1 MANDRLHGPLLGQAF
16 EHVLGSAQTGS
27 MAFVRCLTPDVV
39 ADLCADRGF
48 APEGWQ
54 VWRVAKEGDV
64 DTRTM
69 TADEAVERR
78 EEKRGATLLLVDT
91 AGAGAGMD
99 GIYSAA
105 LEIREAPLFKEARQ
119 LAAGQITK
127 RHSAGVRQYAERAL
141 AAARGRGNRHAVS
154 EWAVFDYL
162 CRVAGGEGLPGA
174 QLHRIGLWPVRDDE
188 GAVWREDLEQS
199 RLFVDRLLGPASARL
214 APSRRVEALNLDDPD
229 SDDGAALRRLLNSV
243 DTQPLSVA
251 LERVADNQSLW
262 IGALR
267 TKPPSRSLEAIKLKS
282 WRTPGGLIAKT
293 SGLVEEDGDEPPAL
307 IVDPNPAKGSKL
319 SALNVQWSAEPA
331 TVEERAIE
339 YRVAV
344 LTDLDEELAF
354 QVVPHKAN
362 KGGERCSFGA
372 DDFPFLQEDSRLPA
386 KVVVS
391 VVGNDSVESQESE
404 EFIIRC
410 GTSPEQERGSVAK
423 NVRTFSE
430 GIAELSR
437 EVASSLVINPTV
449 KTDAKGFL
457 VLRAPVEGGK
467 RASYKVH
474 RPPLIKEAEADW
486 LARGGPIC
494 RWVAQV
500 RESGQWAGKLE
511 FVPFGGGAGQAWGRA
526 LAASHKLVSR
536 FQGVGGAGQIYDG
549 EVGFETPQEYLRA
562 WSALLETGDPML
574 ALAHT
579 VEVQSLSGRSIG
591 LIVLPAHP
599 LRVAWAAAYDN
610 LVLHTAFDLGQRAK
624 DIREEFN
631 GLDGAMFPAFLPN
644 PHGGAFV
651 FADTLGFHA
660 VGMVPDS
667 DREPKAAV
675 AVLGRA
681 LNDAASSADSAPTV
695 GKQSAKVLGNEIVK
709 YLDCHESAR
718 LLHIHALR
726 AGDGFTIARSLGEVH
741 ERYRPDTGDQDV
753 EPATSNAPVFSLN
766 LFPSSDQRAIAG
778 RFIAEAR
785 EKRRSGAG
793 TLQVE
798 DRWMLESLSLPS
810 GVNMPRLRW
819 ARKEP
824 EEPGQQANPSTA
836 AHLAIAFDTFESQV
850 VADSNGPIAPH
861 PYHAFGLM
869 SFYERQYAGLPSPM
883 WRNAVPTPT
892 EGEKHPARRRH
903 TETLVRLQDAVHSAV
918 VRHVGD
924 HADGRRPIL
933 RTEITPEKDKDLKD
947 LHRLCDWVVTLD
959 RNAGIEYFD
968 SPTDNKDVYD
978 AYVIDCVPERE
989 DLGCLQLITS
999 TANLD
1004 EVRGLLDEA
1013 LDQMGLSRS
1022 RRNAEFLL
1030 ENLKALSGRLAIRL
1044 TGQKPATSELIALAV
1059 SHANCLLA
1067 KADDECWMSLSEGFV
1082 VPVDDVRDLLPPL
1095 RASGGGGSTRPDL
1108 IYVSLPPRSGLTFQ
1122 FIEVKYRRDLRSA
1135 RSPDVLNQI
1144 REQTRTLRHSWEDWY
1159 GLEVCGPF
1167 RAIRRAKLARVL
1179 RFYADKARRHQL
1191 PPEKH
1196 QELTAEI
1203 HKMIFQ
1209 GASYAFGEALAD
1221 RGWVFCPEYVPHDP
1235 MEISPHDWYTRVFLI
1250 GPNKLPD
1257 LLAGPDSA
1265 ARPSPQA
1272 VSGGGDEDAR
1282 APDHV
1287 PATNA
1292 SAPAAVDSTERVP
1305 AISLG
1310 RDSFSDDPL
1319 EWQLDVKGNPHLLI
1333 AGLPGMGKTTCLVN
1347 MCKQMVAAGV
1357 RPIVFSYHEDIDA
1370 GIADRSSGSVR
1381 FIDFEGLGFNPLRI
1395 HGQQSKTAYL
1405 DVAGTIRDIFAA
1417 IFPELGDI
1425 QGDRIRRAI
1434 KESFVEGG
1442 WEDATTSDNDVPAFR
1457 RFLEILQSDPKP
1469 DRGLRGLLTRLEEL
1483 DDYGF
1488 FNPSADQSSLWDA
1501 EEPIIVRI
1509 HASQNDT
1516 LQRAFASFVF
1526 YRLYK
1531 DMFVR
1536 GTQGRITHAIVFDEA
1551 HRAARLKLLPTM
1563 AKECR
1568 KYGLSLVVASQEASD
1583 FNTSLFSAI
1592 ANYLVLRLTDTDA
1605 RFLARNVTSSHQ
1617 EKVLIDKIKGMD
1629 RFKGMFFAEGET
1641 RPRSV
1646 ALHSGDEG
1654 QVLAAIKRYQKGD
1667 ISTGAAA
1674 EWAGI
1679 PKPLLL
1685 MKLGEH
1691 GIDTFDMSEEELRKE
1706 LDSGRR
1712 FL

>member
-1 MANDRLHGPLLGQAF
+1 MVSERLHGSLLGQAF
-16 EHVLGSAQTGS
+16 EGVLGLAQSGS
-27 MAFVRCLTPDVV
+27 MAYARCLTPGVV
-39 ADLCADRGF
+39 ADLCADKSF
-48 APEGWQ
+48 APGGWQ
-54 VWRVAKEGDV
+54 VWRVADANDEDS
-64 DTRTM
+64 RTM
-69 TADEAVERR
+69 TADKAVERR
-78 EEKRGATLLLVDT
+78 EDKADAVLLLVDMDR
-91 AGAGAGMD
+91 AGAGMD

-105 LEIREAPLFKEARQ
+105 FEVREAPLFERARQ
-119 LAAGQITK
+119 LAAAQIPPTI
-127 RHSAGVRQYAERAL
+127 RRCAEQAL
-141 AAARGRGNRHAVS
+141 VAARGYGNRHGVS
-154 EWAVFDYL
+154 EWAAFDYL
-162 CRVAGGEGLPGA
+162 CRVAAGDVPGA
-174 QLHRIGLWPVRDDE
+174 HLHRIRLWPIRDSKHSD
-188 GAVWREDLEQS
+188 WQEDLEQS
-199 RLFVDRLLGPASARL
+199 RLFVNRLLGPASARF
-214 APSRRVEALNLDDPD
+214 APSTRVEALNLDDRG
-229 SDDGAALRRLLNSV
+229 SDDGAALLRLLRSV

-251 LERVADNQSLW
+251 LEKVADNEALW

-267 TKPPSRSLEAIKLKS
+267 MKPPSRSLEAIKLDR
-282 WRTPGGLIAKT
+282 WRNSNGRIARW
-293 SGLVEEDGDEPPAL
+293 SGLVEQGDDEPPAL
-307 IVDPNPAKGSKL
+307 VVDLNATRNDKH
-319 SALNVQWSAEPA
+319 SALNVRWKTKPA
-331 TVEERAIE
+331 TVEKHAVE
-339 YRVAV
+339 YQVAV
-344 LTDLDEELAF
+344 VADSDEELASRS
-354 QVVPHKAN
+354 VLHKAN
-362 KGGERCSFGA
+362 KGGERCSFSS
-372 DDFPFLQEDSRLPA
+372 DDFPFLKEDSRLPA

-391 VVGNDSVESQESE
+391 VVGNDSVEHQESD

-410 GTSPEQERGSVAK
+410 GEVPEQERGSVAK

-430 GIAELSR
+430 GLAGLSR
-437 EVASSLVINPTV
+437 ETAADLALKPMA
-449 KTDAKGFL
+449 KADAKGFL

-467 RASYKVH
+467 PRPSYKVH
-474 RPPLIKEAEADW
+474 RPSLVKKAEEDW
-486 LARGGPIC
+486 LENDGRIC
-494 RWVAQV
+494 RWVTKV
-500 RESGQWAGKLE
+500 RESGQWAGRLE
-511 FVPFGGGAGQAWGRA
+511 FVPFNGTAGQEWSRT
-526 LAASHKLVSR
+526 LAASKKMAAR
-536 FQGVGGAGQIYDG
+536 FQRVGGAGQIYDG
-549 EVGFETPQEYLRA
+549 EAGFDVPQEYLRA
-562 WSALLETGDPML
+562 WSALLETGEPML

-579 VEVQSLSGRSIG
+579 VEVQSLSGRPIG

-599 LRVAWAAAYDN
+599 LRVAWLAAYDN

-624 DIREEFN
+624 DIQEEFSS
-631 GLDGAMFPAFLPN
+631 LDGAMFPAFLPN

-675 AVLGRA
+675 AILGRA
-681 LNDAASSADSAPTV
+681 VDETQSENTAPTV
-695 GKQSAKVLGNEIVK
+695 GKQSATVLRKEIVK
-709 YLDCHESAR
+709 YLDCHKSAK

-726 AGDGFTIARSLGEVH
+726 AGDGFTVARSLGQVYDHCRQEP
-741 ERYRPDTGDQDV
+741 EDTGEEARESD
-753 EPATSNAPVFSLN
+753 APVFALN
-766 LFPSSDQRAIAG
+766 LFPSVEQRGIAG

-793 TLQVE
+793 SLQTE
-798 DRWMLESLSLPS
+798 DRWMLESRSLPG

-824 EEPGQQANPSTA
+824 EEPGTQASPNTA
-836 AHLAIAFDTFESQV
+836 AHLAIAFDTFESRV
-850 VADSNGPIAPH
+850 VAGSNGQTRPH

-869 SFYERQYAGLPSPM
+869 SFYDRQYVSLPPPI
-883 WRNAVPTPT
+883 WRNAVSIPT
-892 EGEKHPARRRH
+892 EGEKHPSRRAH
-903 TETLVRLQDAVHSAV
+903 SEMLARLQDAIASAV
-918 VRHVGD
+918 VRHLGTGSD
-924 HADGRRPIL
+924 SRPIL
-933 RTEITPEKDKDLKD
+933 QTEITPDKDKDLRDIHK
-947 LHRLCDWVVTLD
+947 LCDWVVTLD

-968 SPTDNKDVYD
+968 SPVDKDVYD

-1004 EVRGLLDEA
+1004 EVRGLLDAA
-1013 LDQMGLSRS
+1013 LDRMGLSRS

-1030 ENLKALSGRLAIRL
+1030 KNLKALSGRLAIRL

-1059 SHANCLLA
+1059 SHANCCMA
-1067 KADDECWMSLSEGFV
+1067 KPDDKCWVSLEDGFV

-1095 RASGGGGSTRPDL
+1095 QAKEVGGSTRPDL
-1108 IYVSLPPRSGLTFQ
+1108 IYVSLPLGSSLTFQ

-1144 REQTRTLRHSWEDWY
+1144 REQTQALRKRWEDWY

-1167 RAIRRAKLARVL
+1167 RAVRRAKLARVL

-1196 QELTAEI
+1196 QELTVEI
-1203 HKMIFQ
+1203 HKMVIQ
-1209 GASYAFGEALAD
+1209 GASYPFGELRAD

-1235 MEISPHDWYTRVFLI
+1235 MEISPRDWGARVFLT
-1250 GPNKLPD
+1250 GPSMLPD
-1257 LLAGPDSA
+1257 LLGSPTPA
-1265 ARPSPQA
+1265 APPASQPM
-1272 VSGGGDEDAR
+1272 VVGGGGSDDAL
-1282 APDHV
+1282 APDV
-1287 PATNA
+1287 PATNT
-1292 SAPAAVDSTERVP
+1292 STPAVVDSAQKVP
-1305 AISLG
+1305 SISLG
-1310 RDSFSDDPL
+1310 RDSFSDAAV
-1319 EWQLDVKGNPHLLI
+1319 EWQLNVKGNPHLLV

-1370 GIADRSSGSVR
+1370 GIAGQSSSPVR

-1395 HGQQSKTAYL
+1395 QGQQSRTAYL

-1417 IFPELGDI
+1417 IFPDLGDI

-1434 KESFVEGG
+1434 KESFVEAG
-1442 WEDATTSDNDVPAFR
+1442 WEDAASNNDVPAFR

-1469 DRGLRGLLTRLEEL
+1469 DRGLQSLLTRLEEL

-1488 FNPSADQSSLWDA
+1488 FNPTTDQSSLWDT
-1501 EEPIIVRI
+1501 EKPIVVRI

-1531 DMFVR
+1531 DMFLR
-1536 GTQGRITHAIVFDEA
+1536 GIQERITHAIVFDEA

-1568 KYGLSLVVASQEASD
+1568 KYGISLAVASQEAKD

-1592 ANYLVLRLTDTDA
+1592 ANYLVLRLTDADA

-1629 RFKGMFFAEGET
+1629 RFKAMFFAEGEA

-1646 ALHSGDEG
+1646 MLHSEEEG
-1654 QVLAAIKRYQKGD
+1654 KVLAAIRRYQKGD

-1691 GIDTFDMSEEELRKE
+1691 DIDTFDMSEEEFRNE